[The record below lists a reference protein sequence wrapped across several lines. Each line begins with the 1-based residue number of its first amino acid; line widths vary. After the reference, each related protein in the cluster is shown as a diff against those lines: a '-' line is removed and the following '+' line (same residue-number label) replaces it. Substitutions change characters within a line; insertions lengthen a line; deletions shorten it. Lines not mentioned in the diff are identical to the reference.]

1 MPVAY
6 EHLEPLYPLGWRY
19 FRFKSPVL
27 PPRLHVH
34 PEFELVQIVSGVGT
48 RLIGDSIEEYQ
59 PGDLVLIGPRLAHTY
74 ASIPDGGLSEAI
86 VIHFTKAFLGET
98 FFDLPAFASVSTML
112 AAAPNGLRFAQAPAA
127 LAALGELAAAER
139 TVGLLH
145 VLVALS
151 RQPYTWLTTGQS
163 SAGTDSSSA
172 RRIEAIVAHVHEHYR
187 AAITLRDVARAVHMN
202 ASAASRLFARST
214 GLTLTRYITVVRLNA
229 ACRLLRDTDLPIAT
243 IASDSGFGNLSNFN
257 RRFRQVKQTTPKEYR
272 VLVRSGHVEIST
284 REYLPNV
291 KQSQELEFG

>member
-27 PPRLHVH
+27 PPRMHAH

-59 PGDLVLIGPRLAHTY
+59 PGDLVLIGPQLAHTY
-74 ASIPDGGLSEAI
+74 ASIPDGGMSEAI
-86 VIHFTKAFLGET
+86 VVHFAKSFLGET

-112 AAAPNGLRFAQAPAA
+112 AASANGLRFTQAPDT
-127 LAALGELAAAER
+127 LATLGHLAAAEK
-139 TVGLLH
+139 TVALLH
-145 VLVALS
+145 LLVALS

-163 SAGTDSSSA
+163 SSGADSSSA

-187 AAITLRDVARAVHMN
+187 SAITLQDVAGAVHMN

-272 VLVRSGHVEIST
+272 VLVRSGRVDMTS

-291 KQSQELEFG
+291 KQSQELQFG